1 MQNPAFYGS
10 WPLNLNQYAWSPE
23 AIQQYQT
30 MLLTDP
36 TLQQQMHQPQ
46 THQPQPLQH
55 TPLTTPHATAASSTP
70 PPPPPPPPP
79 SFSPPSNPVT
89 SSVPNPPPA
98 YSQSTPHPTN
108 LPHRTP
114 STAPTPTT
122 WKPDSQ
128 HYDSNPLHGNPLF
141 RQMQPTAWSR
151 ARNVHGMDPLLLP
164 ASFLLR
170 QGQEEY
176 ALRLLS
182 AGRYMGLIPTRNIA
196 ESVLMSMLLKNMR
209 EKNLFIDDL
218 AQSLHERTGQP
229 VPSKKDQAIAYMQ
242 PLVDSIVTHL
252 QSIQPP
258 QVKAQQLHQIHQL
271 QAQLAKQTEK
281 LRTHGIPPTPEKPPR
296 RHSKTSRAATP
307 SAPSHSAPT
316 PQPPTPPSPD
326 YLPETPSPS
335 PALNPSPPAPAAPAE
350 PPSLP
355 AQKAT
360 IKSAPRKRQASS
372 QPTPPSQSRLP
383 FSKRPRHGNPPAP
396 IPEPSPSPSPSA
408 HPGPTDGPNSAA
420 ASTPSPPLHIQHPE
434 LATVIQPTKPLTPA
448 ALPTAYSATKIQKWI
463 AQHNNPELTEH
474 VREITSILAKIP
486 KRDQPNLAETAVR
499 FGLPMA
505 GATSMTYKTLSQF
518 CAVASHLA
526 AWLAHQLYTTQL
538 TTSQHQQLHR
548 DIHTTARCLEH
559 LIHHHP
565 AIDKHHLIFTHG
577 LLHLT
582 CIFHFANT
590 SQRHQQR
597 KQFFLQHHITP
608 ESYTLSRTQQ
618 TPAVYIKLPFHHHS
632 HRTHH
637 QTGHYYIGSTNIG
650 LYKREFNRQAKLKQL
665 RDRKTPHV
673 ELALRWWL
681 TNHNY
686 HQYST
691 IFVLSTSTYT
701 QAWAQEH
708 ALIQQ
713 HRSPLNFPYI
723 QQHLHRTAFA
733 FHIKPNKLHFSR
745 THTAKR
751 LWRRVRRATQSLHRN
766 QTPTERN
773 IQSWTTLYHLASFNR
788 QRFETSK
795 HLRSGATTNWD
806 VYALWRLAQHVE
818 QPERSRCLS
827 ELRNILHFRNC
838 TIPKGNKPL
847 TLPFLSHPTFP
858 TQVKHWL
865 RKHIVGHKNLAI
877 PLHLATHRP
886 REQAHLTLNS
896 ILHNFRQW
904 DNTPLHDLPPCQCA
918 NFLLQHP
925 HSVHHS
931 GHIATTLDTLS
942 LPPHLQHYKH
952 CNGLSTAFPTW
963 ERYKQQIT
971 TTFFQWLKHHGMPV
985 QNTDHITNK
994 LHTFLQQQWHQHK
1007 QHLARHTFFHV
1018 PEVFELKRII
1028 TDQFIIHH
1036 ADHETA
1042 RPRIFC
1048 PHLYLKAAS
1057 TTWGDPT
1064 LFTPIPDTP
1073 SEANTNLLHT
1083 IPTWLAQ
1090 KYKWGINTQ
1099 STLPQGFVFL
1109 KQKKQWAK
1117 GRTIISYRNSTLA
1130 RLLKAVA
1137 IALDTMVK
1145 QTWPSAPGNASTPEL
1160 WKALHTYMHTTS
1172 TSIHLNMIND
1182 DLVGFFNSVPHRK
1195 LQHSLH
1201 ILIHQWRQKYNQDTI
1216 TVDTTRA
1223 LGSFHSIHTGSFRPS
1238 KRTPNH
1244 KVIHIDHIPDIV
1256 HLSFQ
1261 FSVFQALGQTWQQ
1274 IQGTGIGNQIS
1285 PILANIPITLHEVN
1299 WQQAF
1304 QQPLQRLEAAHGPY
1318 IFLRYVDNR
1327 MIIAPQPT
1335 FSSLPFQTLAL
1346 HDFYQL
1352 PIQLELVG
1360 DSHFLGFTLNLD
1372 NRSITF
1378 NQPTSPWQIRD
1389 ACSAGSRRLTL
1400 SGLLSRGTTIHR
1412 YTWPSSTVRS
1422 SLETLLQAYISKGH
1436 NESLCR
1442 QTLKKLFST
1451 CTPVAWL
1458 RTTNMYYHMANLQ
1471 RATWPSLTSLT
1482 SATFERVAV

>member
-1 MQNPAFYGS
+1 MGS
-10 WPLNLNQYAWSPE
+10 GTCPHSATQ
-23 AIQQYQT
+23 I
-30 MLLTDP
+30 
-36 TLQQQMHQPQ
+36 
-46 THQPQPLQH
+46 
-55 TPLTTPHATAASSTP
+55 TPH
-70 PPPPPPPPP
+70 
-79 SFSPPSNPVT
+79 
-89 SSVPNPPPA
+89 
-98 YSQSTPHPTN
+98 
-108 LPHRTP
+108 
-114 STAPTPTT
+114 
-122 WKPDSQ
+122 
-128 HYDSNPLHGNPLF
+128 
-141 RQMQPTAWSR
+141 
-151 ARNVHGMDPLLLP
+151 
-164 ASFLLR
+164 
-170 QGQEEY
+170 
-176 ALRLLS
+176 
-182 AGRYMGLIPTRNIA
+182 
-196 ESVLMSMLLKNMR
+196 
-209 EKNLFIDDL
+209 
-218 AQSLHERTGQP
+218 
-229 VPSKKDQAIAYMQ
+229 
-242 PLVDSIVTHL
+242 
-252 QSIQPP
+252 
-258 QVKAQQLHQIHQL
+258 
-271 QAQLAKQTEK
+271 
-281 LRTHGIPPTPEKPPR
+281 
-296 RHSKTSRAATP
+296 
-307 SAPSHSAPT
+307 
-316 PQPPTPPSPD
+316 
-326 YLPETPSPS
+326 
-335 PALNPSPPAPAAPAE
+335 
-350 PPSLP
+350 
-355 AQKAT
+355 
-360 IKSAPRKRQASS
+360 
-372 QPTPPSQSRLP
+372 
-383 FSKRPRHGNPPAP
+383 
-396 IPEPSPSPSPSA
+396 
-408 HPGPTDGPNSAA
+408 
-420 ASTPSPPLHIQHPE
+420 
-434 LATVIQPTKPLTPA
+434 
-448 ALPTAYSATKIQKWI
+448 
-463 AQHNNPELTEH
+463 
-474 VREITSILAKIP
+474 
-486 KRDQPNLAETAVR
+486 
-499 FGLPMA
+499 
-505 GATSMTYKTLSQF
+505 
-518 CAVASHLA
+518 
-526 AWLAHQLYTTQL
+526 
-538 TTSQHQQLHR
+538 
-548 DIHTTARCLEH
+548 
-559 LIHHHP
+559 
-565 AIDKHHLIFTHG
+565 
-577 LLHLT
+577 
-582 CIFHFANT
+582 
-590 SQRHQQR
+590 
-597 KQFFLQHHITP
+597 
-608 ESYTLSRTQQ
+608 
-618 TPAVYIKLPFHHHS
+618 
-632 HRTHH
+632 
-637 QTGHYYIGSTNIG
+637 
-650 LYKREFNRQAKLKQL
+650 
-665 RDRKTPHV
+665 
-673 ELALRWWL
+673 
-681 TNHNY
+681 
-686 HQYST
+686 
-691 IFVLSTSTYT
+691 
-701 QAWAQEH
+701 
-708 ALIQQ
+708 
-713 HRSPLNFPYI
+713 I

-751 LWRRVRRATQSLHRN
+751 LWRRVRRATRSLHRN

-827 ELRNILHFRNC
+827 ELRSILHFRNC

-847 TLPFLSHPTFP
+847 TLPFLSHPTFS

-886 REQAHLTLNS
+886 REQGHLSLNS

-904 DNTPLHDLPPCQCA
+904 DNISLQDLPPCNCA

-925 HSVHHS
+925 HAEHQS
-931 GHIATTLDTLS
+931 GHIATTLDTLT
-942 LPPHLQHYKH
+942 LPSHLQHYRH

-971 TTFFQWLKHHGMPV
+971 NTFFQWLKHHGMPV

-994 LHTFLQQQWHQHK
+994 LHKFLQQQWHQHK
-1007 QHLARHTFFHV
+1007 QYLATHTFFHV

-1057 TTWGDPT
+1057 TTWGDPK
-1064 LFTPIPDTP
+1064 LFTPLPDSP
-1073 SEANTNLLHT
+1073 SEANNTLLHT

-1137 IALDTMVK
+1137 IALDTMVR

-1160 WKALHTYMHTTS
+1160 WKALHNYMHTTS

-1182 DLVGFFNSVPHRK
+1182 DLVGFFNSVPHEK
-1195 LQHSLH
+1195 LQHNLH
-1201 ILIHQWRQKYNQDTI
+1201 ILIHQWRQKHNQDTI

-1244 KVIHIDHIPDIV
+1244 KVLHIQHIPDIV

-1304 QQPLQRLEAAHGPY
+1304 QQQLHHLQTAHGPY

-1335 FSSLPFQTLAL
+1335 FNSLPFRTLAL

-1352 PIQLELVG
+1352 PIQFELVG
-1360 DSHFLGFTLNLD
+1360 DSHFLGFTLHLA

-1412 YTWPSSTVRS
+1412 YSFPSNIVHS

-1436 NESLCR
+1436 NETLCR
-1442 QTLKKLFST
+1442 HTLKKLFNT
-1451 CTPVAWL
+1451 CNPVAWIRPTDKL
-1458 RTTNMYYHMANLQ
+1458 YYFANFANMQ
-1471 RATWPSLTSLT
+1471 RANWLSWASMT
-1482 SATFERVAV
+1482 SATIERLAA

>member
-1 MQNPAFYGS
+1 
-10 WPLNLNQYAWSPE
+10 
-23 AIQQYQT
+23 
-30 MLLTDP
+30 
-36 TLQQQMHQPQ
+36 
-46 THQPQPLQH
+46 
-55 TPLTTPHATAASSTP
+55 
-70 PPPPPPPPP
+70 
-79 SFSPPSNPVT
+79 
-89 SSVPNPPPA
+89 
-98 YSQSTPHPTN
+98 
-108 LPHRTP
+108 
-114 STAPTPTT
+114 
-122 WKPDSQ
+122 
-128 HYDSNPLHGNPLF
+128 
-141 RQMQPTAWSR
+141 
-151 ARNVHGMDPLLLP
+151 
-164 ASFLLR
+164 
-170 QGQEEY
+170 
-176 ALRLLS
+176 
-182 AGRYMGLIPTRNIA
+182 
-196 ESVLMSMLLKNMR
+196 MLLKNMR

-218 AQSLHERTGQP
+218 AQSLHEQTGQP

-281 LRTHGIPPTPEKPPR
+281 LRTHGIPPTPEKPQR
-296 RHSKTSRAATP
+296 RHSKTSRAAAP

-350 PPSLP
+350 PPSMP

-360 IKSAPRKRQASS
+360 TKSAPRKRQASS
-372 QPTPPSQSRLP
+372 QQTPPSQSRLP
-383 FSKRPRHGNPPAP
+383 FSKRPRHADPPAP

-408 HPGPTDGPNSAA
+408 CPGPTDGPNSAA
-420 ASTPSPPLHIQHPE
+420 STTSQPLHIQHPE

-518 CAVASHLA
+518 CAAASHLA

-538 TTSQHQQLHR
+538 TTSQHQQLHQ

-565 AIDKHHLIFTHG
+565 AIDKHHLLFTHG

-590 SQRHQQR
+590 SHRHQQW

-632 HRTHH
+632 HRTYH

-650 LYKREFNRQAKLKQL
+650 IYKREFNRQAKLKQL
-665 RDRKTPHV
+665 RDHKTPHV

-691 IFVLSTSTYT
+691 IFLLSTSTYT

-751 LWRRVRRATQSLHRN
+751 LWRRVRRATRSLHRN

-773 IQSWTTLYHLASFNR
+773 VQSWTTLYHLASFNR

-827 ELRNILHFRNC
+827 ELRSILHFRNC

-886 REQAHLTLNS
+886 REQAYLTLNS

-904 DNTPLHDLPPCQCA
+904 DNTPLQDLPPCQCA

-1018 PEVFELKRII
+1018 PEVFQLKRII

-1073 SEANTNLLHT
+1073 SEANTKLLHT

-1117 GRTIISYRNSTLA
+1117 GRTIISYKNSTLA

-1182 DLVGFFNSVPHRK
+1182 DLVGFFNSVPHQK

-1201 ILIHQWRQKYNQDTI
+1201 ILIHQWRHKYNQDTI

-1244 KVIHIDHIPDIV
+1244 KVIHIAHIPDIV

-1261 FSVFQALGQTWQQ
+1261 FSIFQALGQTWQQ

-1304 QQPLQRLEAAHGPY
+1304 QQQLQRLEAAHGPY

-1360 DSHFLGFTLNLD
+1360 DTHFLGFTLNLS

-1412 YTWPSSTVRS
+1412 YTWPSSMVHS

-1442 QTLKKLFST
+1442 HTLKKLFRT

-1458 RTTNMYYHMANLQ
+1458 RTLNMYYHTANLQ
-1471 RATWPSLTSLT
+1471 RANWPSLT
-1482 SATFERVAV
+1482 SATFERVAA

>member
-23 AIQQYQT
+23 AIQQYQN

-46 THQPQPLQH
+46 THPPQPLQH
-55 TPLTTPHATAASSTP
+55 TPLATPPATAATSTP

-79 SFSPPSNPVT
+79 SFSPPPAP
-89 SSVPNPPPA
+89 SSAPHPTPT
-98 YSQSTPHPTN
+98 YSQPTPHPAN

-114 STAPTPTT
+114 STAPTPAT

-141 RQMQPTAWSR
+141 RQIQPTAWSR

-209 EKNLFIDDL
+209 EKNLFIDDM
-218 AQSLHERTGQP
+218 AQSLHERAGQP

-296 RHSKTSRAATP
+296 RHSKTTRAAAP

-350 PPSLP
+350 TPSLP

-360 IKSAPRKRQASS
+360 TKSAPRKRQASS

-383 FSKRPRHGNPPAP
+383 FSKRPRHADPPAP

-408 HPGPTDGPNSAA
+408 HSGPTDAPNSAA
-420 ASTPSPPLHIQHPE
+420 ASMPSQPLHIQHPE
-434 LATVIQPTKPLTPA
+434 LATVIQPTKPLTPT

-518 CAVASHLA
+518 CAAASHLA

-590 SQRHQQR
+590 SQRHQQW

-608 ESYTLSRTQQ
+608 DSYTLSRTQQ

-632 HRTHH
+632 HRTYH

-665 RDRKTPHV
+665 HDRKTPHV

-691 IFVLSTSTYT
+691 LFLLSTTTYT

-723 QQHLHRTAFA
+723 QQHLHRTPFA

-751 LWRRVRRATQSLHRN
+751 LWRRVRRATRSLHRN

-795 HLRSGATTNWD
+795 HLRSLQTGMSTHFGDLHSMWNNPRDPGASQNFAVFSTFET
-806 VYALWRLAQHVE
+806 A
-818 QPERSRCLS
+818 P
-827 ELRNILHFRNC
+827 F
-838 TIPKGNKPL
+838 PKGTSPWHFPFSATPLFRHKSNIGFANTSWDTRIWPFHCTLPHTDHGNKLTSPSTASFTTSGNGTTPHYRTYHLANAPTSCSNIHTPNITQATSPPPL
-847 TLPFLSHPTFP
+847 TLSPYRHTCNTTNTAMASAQHSPLGNGISNKSQPPSFNGSNTTACQSKTLTTSPTNF
-858 TQVKHWL
+858 THSYSNNGINTNNTWL
-865 RKHIVGHKNLAI
+865 DTPSFMFRKS
-877 PLHLATHRP
+877 
-886 REQAHLTLNS
+886 LNS
-896 ILHNFRQW
+896 NASSQINSSYTTQTMRQ
-904 DNTPLHDLPPCQCA
+904 
-918 NFLLQHP
+918 
-925 HSVHHS
+925 
-931 GHIATTLDTLS
+931 
-942 LPPHLQHYKH
+942 
-952 CNGLSTAFPTW
+952 
-963 ERYKQQIT
+963 
-971 TTFFQWLKHHGMPV
+971 
-985 QNTDHITNK
+985 
-994 LHTFLQQQWHQHK
+994 
-1007 QHLARHTFFHV
+1007 HV
-1018 PEVFELKRII
+1018 PEYFAHTSTFR
-1028 TDQFIIHH
+1028 QP
-1036 ADHETA
+1036 A
-1042 RPRIFC
+1042 
-1048 PHLYLKAAS
+1048 PHGATQSSSPQSQTHLQKQ
-1057 TTWGDPT
+1057 TTT
-1064 LFTPIPDTP
+1064 SFTP
-1073 SEANTNLLHT
+1073 
-1083 IPTWLAQ
+1083 
-1090 KYKWGINTQ
+1090 
-1099 STLPQGFVFL
+1099 
-1109 KQKKQWAK
+1109 
-1117 GRTIISYRNSTLA
+1117 
-1130 RLLKAVA
+1130 
-1137 IALDTMVK
+1137 
-1145 QTWPSAPGNASTPEL
+1145 
-1160 WKALHTYMHTTS
+1160 
-1172 TSIHLNMIND
+1172 
-1182 DLVGFFNSVPHRK
+1182 
-1195 LQHSLH
+1195 
-1201 ILIHQWRQKYNQDTI
+1201 
-1216 TVDTTRA
+1216 
-1223 LGSFHSIHTGSFRPS
+1223 FR
-1238 KRTPNH
+1238 H
-1244 KVIHIDHIPDIV
+1244 
-1256 HLSFQ
+1256 
-1261 FSVFQALGQTWQQ
+1261 
-1274 IQGTGIGNQIS
+1274 
-1285 PILANIPITLHEVN
+1285 
-1299 WQQAF
+1299 
-1304 QQPLQRLEAAHGPY
+1304 
-1318 IFLRYVDNR
+1318 
-1327 MIIAPQPT
+1327 
-1335 FSSLPFQTLAL
+1335 
-1346 HDFYQL
+1346 
-1352 PIQLELVG
+1352 
-1360 DSHFLGFTLNLD
+1360 
-1372 NRSITF
+1372 
-1378 NQPTSPWQIRD
+1378 
-1389 ACSAGSRRLTL
+1389 
-1400 SGLLSRGTTIHR
+1400 GLLR
-1412 YTWPSSTVRS
+1412 STNG
-1422 SLETLLQAYISKGH
+1422 E
-1436 NESLCR
+1436 
-1442 QTLKKLFST
+1442 
-1451 CTPVAWL
+1451 
-1458 RTTNMYYHMANLQ
+1458 
-1471 RATWPSLTSLT
+1471 
-1482 SATFERVAV
+1482 